1 MGSGHT
7 GKCRSKFTTNSMNK
21 KIRTLKDFFAG
32 GGGGVVYDRLVDHL
46 PHKRLVTLL
55 HCDKGG

>member
-21 KIRTLKDFFAG
+21 KIQILKDFFW
-32 GGGGVVYDRLVDHL
+32 GGGVVCDRLVDHVPL
-46 PHKRLVTLL
+46 KRLVTLL